1 MQIVVYK
8 NNKFESINEVY
19 ESKLSENLT
28 FYNDDQIFK
37 IEMSNESKK
46 RKRSEEFQEENEN
59 LLKENE
65 KLLKE
70 NGELKEK
77 MSRILAI
84 TNMVVNKLK
93 YKRKESTK
101 INTIL
106 ND

>member
-1 MQIVVYK
+1 MKIFVYK

-19 ESKLSENLT
+19 VSQLSENLT

-46 RKRSEEFQEENEN
+46 RKRTEIQEENEN

>member
-1 MQIVVYK
+1 MKIFVYK

-19 ESKLSENLT
+19 ESQLSENLT

-46 RKRSEEFQEENEN
+46 RKRSEEFQEENEK

-65 KLLKE
+65 
-70 NGELKEK
+70 ELKEK
-77 MSRILAI
+77 MARLLAM
-84 TNMVVNKLK
+84 TNMMVNKLK
-93 YKRKESTK
+93 QKQKESTR

-106 ND
+106 NN

>member
-1 MQIVVYK
+1 
-8 NNKFESINEVY
+8 
-19 ESKLSENLT
+19 
-28 FYNDDQIFK
+28 
-37 IEMSNESKK
+37 
-46 RKRSEEFQEENEN
+46 
-59 LLKENE
+59 
-65 KLLKE
+65 LKE